1 MFYNLHSMP
10 DVFKLTTNHCA
21 QYYLILVATVIH
33 ISELCDGDDDDG
45 MGI

>member
-10 DVFKLTTNHCA
+10 DVSKLTTNHCT
-21 QYYLILVATVIH
+21 QYYFVLDATVIH
-33 ISELCDGDDDDG
+33 ISELCDGDDDG